1 MRRLGLIAIIVFGGL
16 LFSISFELPDLG
28 DAQSPA
34 STHVSPYYIE
44 HTLEDTSVPNIVTAI
59 LADYRG
65 YDTLF
70 ETAVIFSAGL
80 ACFFLLR
87 VPERKGSAPKA
98 RFYRHLAT
106 GLTLRIEKG
115 GRLPEESKEFER
127 IDSVWVPSDVIIN
140 MTCRLVVPFVQL
152 FALYV
157 IAHGHHSPGG
167 GFQGGVIFGAAIILF
182 AISNN
187 LRSTTRRLSERSS
200 ALLGSGG
207 VLIYLGTGLLCML
220 LGAGFL
226 NYSGLSAFPG
236 LDPVSARSYGILI
249 VEIGVGIAVA
259 AVMVWIYYNLSS
271 AGTQEE
277 GL

>member
-1 MRRLGLIAIIVFGGL
+1 LRLLGFITVVLLGGL
-16 LFSISFELPDLG
+16 LFHLSLDFPDLG
-28 DAQSPA
+28 DASSPA
-34 STHVSPYYIE
+34 ATHVSPYYIE
-44 HTLEDTSVPNIVTAI
+44 HTMEDTSVPNIVTAV

-80 ACFFLLR
+80 ACFFLMR
-87 VPERKGSAPKA
+87 ISERTAPKA
-98 RFYRHLAT
+98 RFYRHLPT

-115 GRLPEESKEFER
+115 GKIPEDTREFER
-127 IDSVWVPSDVIIN
+127 IDSVWVPYDVIIT
-140 MTCRLVVPFVQL
+140 MTCRLVVPFIQL

-167 GFQGGVIFGAAIILF
+167 GFQGGVIFGAAIILY

-187 LRSTTRRLSERSS
+187 LRRTLRRMSERMS
-200 ALLGSGG
+200 ALFGSVG
-207 VLIYLGTGLLCML
+207 VIIYGGTGMLCLL

-226 NYSGLSAFPG
+226 DYRGMASLLGV
-236 LDPVSARSYGILI
+236 DPVSARSYSILI
-249 VEIGVGIAVA
+249 VETGVGLAVT

-271 AGTQEE
+271 AGKQDE

>member
-1 MRRLGLIAIIVFGGL
+1 MKLLGLIAAICLGGL
-16 LFSISFELPDLG
+16 LLHISFEFPDLG
-28 DAQSPA
+28 DKASPA

-44 HTLEDTSVPNIVTAI
+44 HSMEDTSVPNVVTAV

-87 VPERKGSAPKA
+87 IPERKAPKA

-106 GLTLRIEKG
+106 GLTFRIERG
-115 GRLPEESKEFER
+115 GKIPEETKEFER
-127 IDSVWVPSDVIIN
+127 IDSAWVPYDVIIN
-140 MTCRLVVPFVQL
+140 MTCRLVVPFIQL

-187 LRSTTRRLSERSS
+187 LRRTLRRMSERTS
-200 ALLGSGG
+200 ALLGSLG
-207 VLIYLGTGLLCML
+207 VIIYVGTGMICIL

-226 NYSGLSAFPG
+226 DYRSLAPLLGV
-236 LDPVSARSYGILI
+236 DPVTARSHGILI
-249 VEIGVGIAVA
+249 VEIGVGIAVT

-271 AGTQEE
+271 AGKQDE

>member
-1 MRRLGLIAIIVFGGL
+1 MKRLGLIAIMVFGGL

-28 DAQSPA
+28 DARSPA

-44 HTLEDTSVPNIVTAI
+44 QAIHDTSVPNVVTAI

-87 VPERKGSAPKA
+87 ITDRKAPKA

-106 GLTLRIEKG
+106 GLTLRVEKG
-115 GRLPEESKEFER
+115 GRLPEDTKEFER
-127 IDSVWVPSDVIIN
+127 IDSAWVPSDVIIN
-140 MTCRLVVPFVQL
+140 MTCRLVVPFIQL

-167 GFQGGVIFGAAIILF
+167 GFQGGVIFGAAIILY

-187 LRSTTRRLSERSS
+187 LRRTLRRTSERTS

-207 VLIYLGTGLLCML
+207 VIIYLGTGLLCIL

-226 NYSGLSAFPG
+226 NYSSLSLVPG

-249 VEIGVGIAVA
+249 VEIGVGIAVT
-259 AVMVWIYYNLSS
+259 AVMVWIYYNLAS
-271 AGTQEE
+271 AGKLDE